1 MAADWLLRLPL
12 DSKIILHA
20 ATSHLQGEFV
30 PADLL
35 DVSSQCF
42 NWSVT
47 GSVAPDR
54 HSSVQHCPHG
64 TNGYQSSQS

>member
-1 MAADWLLRLPL
+1 MTYLRQLIGSDFYHFYWKL
-12 DSKIILHA
+12 ILHA
-20 ATSHLQGEFV
+20 DTSHLQGEFV

-42 NWSVT
+42 DWSLT

-54 HSSVQHCPHG
+54 HSPL
-64 TNGYQSSQS
+64 